1 MTPEER
7 DDLAAELVIGL
18 LDRADRLRAEQ
29 LIETDDAFAASVA
42 AWRVRFAEIDAT
54 VRPVSPSDAL
64 WSRIEGSVGGA
75 AETAP
80 ARTVPGRAALA
91 IAMADRFSAIW
102 DSLRFWRVAGCA
114 AAAAAMALAVG
125 LATIMGQRV
134 PSPIFVAV
142 LMTDAN
148 QPGAVVNA
156 FADGRV
162 ELTPLQTINV
172 PSGRALEVWT
182 LWDRQ
187 RGPVSVGLMD
197 QARTLRL
204 RVEDLPRTRLD
215 QLFEI
220 TLEPATGSPI
230 GRPTGPILMKGT
242 ASRTL

>member
-7 DDLAAELVIGL
+7 DALAAEHVLGL
-18 LDRADRLRAEQ
+18 LDAPDRLRAEQ
-29 LIETDDAFAASVA
+29 LIESDEAFAATVA
-42 AWRVRFAEIDAT
+42 AWRVRFAEIDETA
-54 VRPVSPSDAL
+54 RPVPPSDAL
-64 WSRIEGSVGGA
+64 WSRIEGSVGGVREA
-75 AETAP
+75 AP

-91 IAMADRFSAIW
+91 IAMAHRLSAIW
-102 DSLRFWRVAGCA
+102 DSLRFWRMAGVAGA
-114 AAAAAMALAVG
+114 LASVVLAVG
-125 LATIMGQRV
+125 IATMMGQRT

-172 PSGRALEVWT
+172 PAGRALEVWT

-204 RVEDLPRTRLD
+204 RVEDLPKTRLD